1 MGCRP
6 EKKGEQL
13 RSSGRLSPLFLPFSP
28 NLQPLLWLD
37 YCNQG
42 QFQKGQQPYLGHAGH
57 NPCQTLAGKW
67 AQECPLQPSAR
78 LLPVCGAGCSS
89 LIFPWLLTLVSDCG
103 ICPAL
108 PSLSLANQW
117 VHSSSLTTS
126 QARAREPQSQM
137 RKWVGMVE
145 EAKGSPELMG
155 WSDMQVALAWPQLE
169 AFGS

>member
-6 EKKGEQL
+6 EKKGGTAEVF
-13 RSSGRLSPLFLPFSP
+13 RKTEPLSLPFT
-28 NLQPLLWLD
+28 QPLAPLWLD

-42 QFQKGQQPYLGHAGH
+42 QFQKGQQLPWSRWPQTPAKPWLGNGPKSV
-57 NPCQTLAGKW
+57 PCSRLPG
-67 AQECPLQPSAR
+67 

-89 LIFPWLLTLVSDCG
+89 LIFPWLLTLVSDCE

-145 EAKGSPELMG
+145 EAEGSPEVMG